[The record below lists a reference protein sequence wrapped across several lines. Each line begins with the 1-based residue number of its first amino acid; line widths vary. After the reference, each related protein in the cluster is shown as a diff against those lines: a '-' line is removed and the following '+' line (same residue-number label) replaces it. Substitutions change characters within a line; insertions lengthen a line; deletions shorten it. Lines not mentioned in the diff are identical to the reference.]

1 MAADK
6 VNGLASEP
14 AQSPSLLRGVSQ
26 ESASNA
32 DLHRDGDATPEVLDH
47 AYRPL
52 LDRLGSECQHV
63 LSIAQ
68 SEAESLRA
76 AAAEESRRIVADAH
90 RERAMVLSRATA
102 KQALMY
108 KEAEA
113 EIGRWLQQVE
123 SERAAVLS
131 RAREEADRMVRA
143 ISDETRVRANAYLE
157 AAKEDAQRIVGA
169 ARIHTEIERQAVI
182 ADAPAA
188 VLPVPPGPPSPPG
201 PVSPSAGAS
210 SPEAA
215 DGERR
220 PGPIRTEICSLRRL
234 GTRVPPAGGPSRRRP
249 TTCCKPSPRPP
260 PHNLFA
266 IADATDSAG
275 GTPTNP
281 DLVSA
286 PVASASS
293 GRARN

>member
-1 MAADK
+1 M
-6 VNGLASEP
+6 NGGQAPQP
-14 AQSPSLLRGVSQ
+14 AQSTGLFYRAQ
-26 ESASNA
+26 ESDHWARESDWPFDDSQSVPIA
-32 DLHRDGDATPEVLDH
+32 DLHADGDTAPEVLDYS
-47 AYRPL
+47 YRPL

-63 LSIAQ
+63 LSIAE

-76 AAAEESRRIVADAH
+76 AAAEESRRIVTDAH

-108 KEAEA
+108 QEAEA
-113 EIGRWLQQVE
+113 EIGRWLQE
-123 SERAAVLS
+123 LEDERAAVLAS
-131 RAREEADRMVRA
+131 AREEADRMVRA

-157 AAKEDAQRIVGA
+157 AAKGDAERIVGA

-215 DGERR
+215 NGERPR
-220 PGPIRTEICSLRRL
+220 PDPYGDMFPEETRDEGSSDRGTEPATSNHVLQA
-234 GTRVPPAGGPSRRRP
+234 VPATAAAQPVRHRRRHRFGRR
-249 TTCCKPSPRPP
+249 K
-260 PHNLFA
+260 
-266 IADATDSAG
+266 
-275 GTPTNP
+275 
-281 DLVSA
+281 
-286 PVASASS
+286 S
-293 GRARN
+293 GQS

>member
-1 MAADK
+1 MGADQ
-6 VNGLASEP
+6 VIGRAPEP
-14 AQSPSLLRGVSQ
+14 AQSSSLWTDVRHESPSPAGEPEITVYTSPD
-26 ESASNA
+26 A

-52 LDRLGSECQHV
+52 LDRLGSECQRI

-90 RERAMVLSRATA
+90 RERATVLSRATA

-113 EIGRWLQQVE
+113 EIDRWLEQL
-123 SERAAVLS
+123 ERERTAVLS

-169 ARIHTEIERQAVI
+169 ARIHTEIERQAMI
-182 ADAPAA
+182 PEAPAA
-188 VLPVPPGPPSPPG
+188 APPDAVPEPVT
-201 PVSPSAGAS
+201 PSADAS
-210 SPEAA
+210 SPEPAEAA
-215 DGERR
+215 RR
-220 PGPIRTEICSLRRL
+220 PDPYEDMFPEVTQDESSANGGTEPASSNLVL
-234 GTRVPPAGGPSRRRP
+234 QTVPATPAAPTVRHRRR
-249 TTCCKPSPRPP
+249 RR
-260 PHNLFA
+260 F
-266 IADATDSAG
+266 G
-275 GTPTNP
+275 RRTPGQ
-281 DLVSA
+281 A
-286 PVASASS
+286 
-293 GRARN
+293 